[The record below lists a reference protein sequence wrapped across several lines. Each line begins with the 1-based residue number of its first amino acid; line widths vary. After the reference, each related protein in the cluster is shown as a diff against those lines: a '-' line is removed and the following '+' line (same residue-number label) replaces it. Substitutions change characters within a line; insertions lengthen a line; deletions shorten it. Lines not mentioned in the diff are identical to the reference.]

1 MGTFKRVCFELS
13 ALDRF
18 DDDLIEAGVT
28 TIELEAFPALE
39 THNASWY
46 YWVCLNSMMLL
57 SNFILDSEVVD
68 ETIGLSTDDFKTN
81 KSHVLNCNNLDP
93 NRVLM
98 AIKSNV

>member
-57 SNFILDSEVVD
+57 SNFILDSEVIN
-68 ETIGLSTDDFKTN
+68 EMIWLLTDDFKTN
-81 KSHVLNCNNLDP
+81 ISHVLNFNHSDP
-93 NRVLM
+93 NRGFM
-98 AIKSNV
+98 AIR

>member
-39 THNASWY
+39 IHNA
-46 YWVCLNSMMLL
+46 
-57 SNFILDSEVVD
+57 F
-68 ETIGLSTDDFKTN
+68 
-81 KSHVLNCNNLDP
+81 
-93 NRVLM
+93 
-98 AIKSNV
+98 

>member
-39 THNASWY
+39 THNASLY

-57 SNFILDSEVVD
+57 SNSFWIQ
-68 ETIGLSTDDFKTN
+68 K
-81 KSHVLNCNNLDP
+81 
-93 NRVLM
+93 
-98 AIKSNV
+98 

>member
-57 SNFILDSEVVD
+57 SNFILDSEVINEMISKLKKVMFW
-68 ETIGLSTDDFKTN
+68 I
-81 KSHVLNCNNLDP
+81 
-93 NRVLM
+93 
-98 AIKSNV
+98 AIIQIQTKIEF